1 MQWNIQGPAV
11 LPSGEQS
18 TVFTTLD
25 GATASKSDVTL
36 NVIEAPTVVETFVRL
51 PVGKTPVV
59 EMELRSTPLLPVKEK
74 VGTSDFSVRVGKSVV
89 RKVAEEVARELD
101 PGCVP

>member
-25 GATASKSDVTL
+25 GSTASKSDVTL
-36 NVIEAPTVVETFVRL
+36 NVIEAPT
-51 PVGKTPVV
+51 VGKTPVV